1 MSSAASAATVQ
12 IAPAAAAATPPAPA
26 VAAPAA
32 APASPFLASRPL
44 AMWWPPP
51 GVAPPGAL
59 AGAATSSA
67 ATGAGAEGN
76 PPSIANGGRS
86 SSTNA
91 PPPPSGGHPP
101 PSAYGAPSAP
111 IYDAPYAPQYGA
123 PASHV
128 GASSSSGWPAPPPTY
143 GASPHQQYAAPP
155 LPSYGAP
162 AAPIAPYGAYTSS
175 AYDGAAPTFGA
186 PLALPAPAASLELAP
201 PAPFYA
207 SPSPAHTDPAA
218 SSPFYFSHLLP
229 LKLTPDNY
237 LSWRAQVLPLLRS
250 RYLEGYVDGSLP
262 CPSVYHPAYHAWV
275 AQDQAIL
282 SAIQSSLTPS
292 VSSLVLFA
300 STSRDAWTALHSS
313 FASQSQARAHAIRT
327 ELGETKLLDSSITDY
342 FNKMAGLAD
351 TLASIGQPLRSEDFT
366 TYVLNGL
373 DDDYD
378 NLVENIS
385 GRDDP
390 LPRRELY
397 SRLLGR
403 EQRVKVKHASP
414 SFSAANAA
422 ARGKP
427 QKPPMAGGKSS
438 AGPPQTQRSAA
449 PPVTGGNR
457 PRACCPSCGAQQA
470 CQLCGLDNHIAS
482 RCHRRFKQDFLGIGN
497 NGKGNDKQAAA
508 AVTGQEHGYTP
519 SYPIDASWY
528 MDTGATNHLTSEMS
542 KLSTQEPYR
551 GHVQVR
557 TANGADVMYV
567 YLAK

>member
-1 MSSAASAATVQ
+1 
-12 IAPAAAAATPPAPA
+12 
-26 VAAPAA
+26 
-32 APASPFLASRPL
+32 
-44 AMWWPPP
+44 MWWPPP

-59 AGAATSSA
+59 AGATTSSA
-67 ATGAGAEGN
+67 AAGAGAEGN
-76 PPSIANGGRS
+76 PPQIANGGLS

-91 PPPPSGGHPP
+91 PPPPYGGHPP

-111 IYDAPYAPQYGA
+111 IYGAHYALQYGA
-123 PASHV
+123 SAPHV
-128 GASSSSGWPAPPPTY
+128 GASSPSGWPAPPPTY

-162 AAPIAPYGAYTSS
+162 AAPISPYGAYPSS
-175 AYDGAAPTFGA
+175 AYDGAAPAFGA
-186 PLALPAPAASLELAP
+186 SSALTAPAASLEMAP
-201 PAPFYA
+201 PVGFYMP
-207 SPSPAHTDPAA
+207 PSPAHATDPAA
-218 SSPFYFSHLLP
+218 PSSPFYFSHLLP
-229 LKLTPDNY
+229 VKLTPDNY

-250 RYLEGYVDGSLP
+250 RYVDGSLP
-262 CPSVYHPAYHAWV
+262 CPPPYHPAHHTWV

-300 STSRDAWTALHSS
+300 STSREAWTALHTS
-313 FASQSQARAHAIRT
+313 FASQSQARSHAIRT
-327 ELGETKLLDSSITDY
+327 ELGETKLHDSSITDY

-366 TYVLNGL
+366 TYVLNRL
-373 DDDYD
+373 DEDYD
-378 NLVENIS
+378 NLIENIS

-390 LPRRELY
+390 LSRRELY

-403 EQRVKVKHASP
+403 EQRVKVRHASP
-414 SFSAANAA
+414 SFSSANAA

-427 QKPPMAGGKSS
+427 QKQPPADKP
-438 AGPPQTQRSAA
+438 APGPPQQQRSGA

-470 CQLCGLDNHIAS
+470 CQLCGVDNHIAS

-508 AVTGQEHGYTP
+508 AVTSQDHGYTP
-519 SYPIDASWY
+519 SYPIDSSWY

-551 GHVQVR
+551 GHDQVR
-557 TANGADVMYV
+557 TANGAGSGHEGRS
-567 YLAK
+567 A

>member
-1 MSSAASAATVQ
+1 MSSAAPAAAVP
-12 IAPAAAAATPPAPA
+12 IASAPAAAAVAPAPA
-26 VAAPAA
+26 VAMAAPAA

-44 AMWWPPP
+44 AMWWPAP
-51 GVAPPGAL
+51 GAAPPGAL
-59 AGAATSSA
+59 AGSASSSA
-67 ATGAGAEGN
+67 AAGRGAQGD
-76 PPSIANGGRS
+76 PPPITNGGPP

-91 PPPPSGGHPP
+91 PLPSYGGHPP
-101 PSAYGAPSAP
+101 PPVYGAHSAP
-111 IYDAPYAPQYGA
+111 IYGAQTAPTYGWSAPTYGTPLLQPYAVPPPPHYGAASATPYGA
-123 PASHV
+123 P
-128 GASSSSGWPAPPPTY
+128 T
-143 GASPHQQYAAPP
+143 
-155 LPSYGAP
+155 
-162 AAPIAPYGAYTSS
+162 APIAPYGAYPSSPYDAAASAYGASS
-175 AYDGAAPTFGA
+175 ALTA
-186 PLALPAPAASLELAP
+186 PAPSLEMAP
-201 PAPFYA
+201 PVGFYA
-207 SPSPAHTDPAA
+207 PPSPAHADPVAP
-218 SSPFYFSHLLP
+218 SPFYFSHLLP
-229 LKLTPDNY
+229 VKLTPDNY

-262 CPSVYHPAYHAWV
+262 CPPPYHPAHHTWV

-300 STSRDAWTALHSS
+300 ATSRDAWTALHSS

-327 ELGETKLLDSSITDY
+327 ELGETKLHDSSITDY

-373 DDDYD
+373 DEDYD
-378 NLVENIS
+378 NLIENIS

-403 EQRVKVKHASP
+403 EQRVKVRHASP
-414 SFSAANAA
+414 SFSSANAA

-427 QKPPMAGGKSS
+427 QKPPSSGGKPAS
-438 AGPPQTQRSAA
+438 GPPQPPRSAA
-449 PPVTGGNR
+449 PPVTGGSR

-519 SYPIDASWY
+519 SYPIDSSWY

-551 GHVQVR
+551 GHDQVR
-557 TANGADVMYV
+557 TANGAEWHR
-567 YLAK
+567 

>member
-1 MSSAASAATVQ
+1 MSSAAPAAAVP
-12 IAPAAAAATPPAPA
+12 IASAPAAAAVAPAPA
-26 VAAPAA
+26 VAMAAPAA

-44 AMWWPPP
+44 SMWWPAP
-51 GVAPPGAL
+51 GAAPPGAL
-59 AGAATSSA
+59 PGSASSSVAAGR
-67 ATGAGAEGN
+67 GAEGD
-76 PPSIANGGRS
+76 PPPIINGGPP

-91 PPPPSGGHPP
+91 PLPSYGGHPP
-101 PSAYGAPSAP
+101 PPIYGAQPAPAYGWSA
-111 IYDAPYAPQYGA
+111 
-123 PASHV
+123 
-128 GASSSSGWPAPPPTY
+128 PTY
-143 GASPHQQYAAPP
+143 GTPPMQPYAVPP
-155 LPSYGAP
+155 LPHYGAASATPYGAP
-162 AAPIAPYGAYTSS
+162 AAPIAPYGAYPSS
-175 AYDGAAPTFGA
+175 SYDAAPA
-186 PLALPAPAASLELAP
+186 PVSSMEVAP

-207 SPSPAHTDPAA
+207 PPSPAHADPTAP
-218 SSPFYFSHLLP
+218 SPFYFSHLLP

-262 CPSVYHPAYHAWV
+262 CPPVYHPAYHAWV

-403 EQRVKVKHASP
+403 EQRVKVKNASP

-427 QKPPMAGGKSS
+427 QKLPLAGGKSTP
-438 AGPPQTQRSAA
+438 GPQQPQRSAA

-519 SYPIDASWY
+519 SYPIDSSWY
-528 MDTGATNHLTSEMS
+528 MDTGATNHLTRR
-542 KLSTQEPYR
+542 LIGQ
-551 GHVQVR
+551 
-557 TANGADVMYV
+557 
-567 YLAK
+567 L

>member
-1 MSSAASAATVQ
+1 MASAASAAAVPP
-12 IAPAAAAATPPAPA
+12 IASAPAAVAAAPAPAIA

-44 AMWWPPP
+44 AMWWPTP

-59 AGAATSSA
+59 AGSASSSA
-67 ATGAGAEGN
+67 AAGPGAEGDPS
-76 PPSIANGGRS
+76 PPIAHGGLP
-86 SSTNA
+86 SSTTA
-91 PPPPSGGHPP
+91 PLPTYGGPLPPP
-101 PSAYGAPSAP
+101 AYGAQYAP
-111 IYDAPYAPQYGA
+111 IY
-123 PASHV
+123 
-128 GASSSSGWPAPPPTY
+128 GASSSHYGATSPPSGWLAPPH
-143 GASPHQQYAAPP
+143 GALPSQQYAAPP
-155 LPSYGAP
+155 LPTYAAHQQPPYGAASTTPYGAP
-162 AAPIAPYGAYTSS
+162 AAPIVPYGAYPGAITAPVSS
-175 AYDGAAPTFGA
+175 MEVAPQ
-186 PLALPAPAASLELAP
+186 
-201 PAPFYA
+201 APFYA
-207 SPSPAHTDPAA
+207 PPSPAQMDPAA
-218 SSPFYFSHLLP
+218 PSPFYFSHLLP

-262 CPSVYHPAYHAWV
+262 CPPQYHPAHHTWV
-275 AQDQAIL
+275 AQDQAII

-327 ELGETKLLDSSITDY
+327 ELGETKLHDSSITDY

-378 NLVENIS
+378 NLIENIS

-390 LPRRELY
+390 LPHRELY

-427 QKPPMAGGKSS
+427 QKPPTAGGKP
-438 AGPPQTQRSAA
+438 APGPLQPQRSAA

-457 PRACCPSCGAQQA
+457 PRACCSSCGAQRVSYV
-470 CQLCGLDNHIAS
+470 AS
-482 RCHRRFKQDFLGIGN
+482 TTTSPL
-497 NGKGNDKQAAA
+497 
-508 AVTGQEHGYTP
+508 AVTG
-519 SYPIDASWY
+519 ASSK
-528 MDTGATNHLTSEMS
+528 TSSASATMARATTSR
-542 KLSTQEPYR
+542 L
-551 GHVQVR
+551 
-557 TANGADVMYV
+557 
-567 YLAK
+567 LLL